1 MAGCECYPVETFV
14 TLKMETGILAGPFT
28 DRNFR
33 LYFIE
38 SRTLVAGGECYP
50 GETFG
55 AMKMESGILAE
66 HLKIRYT
73 VDRNDRRLCLCL
85 DFS

>member
-1 MAGCECYPVETFV
+1 MAVGECYPGETFV

-50 GETFG
+50 GETFVTL
-55 AMKMESGILAE
+55 KMETGILAE

-73 VDRNDRRLCLCL
+73 VDRNDRRYRLC
-85 DFS
+85 